1 MWNNRRSEYFC
12 ISILLKLPS
21 ESLRDNRNRK
31 RGLVKYLLVER
42 EHTFWK
48 NVHPF
53 PSVQLL
59 QNKIHA
65 LLVNTVTWREHMME
79 VVRSAD
85 GRTETRVNANRDSPL
100 QTGTHFPRLKN
111 RECSS
116 LVKQMSD
123 AAGVLSTQRWIITHD
138 RKKQHHTSFCNWLD
152 AMWNSQTHHRILLKF
167 HKCLSRSTPVTHRCD
182 YVIYVTVWFHGR
194 GHLSLPQ
201 MCGSSI
207 QDWWLDRVMRGVSEG
222 LWSIRSNNTSWL
234 WTVK

>member
-1 MWNNRRSEYFC
+1 
-12 ISILLKLPS
+12 
-21 ESLRDNRNRK
+21 
-31 RGLVKYLLVER
+31 
-42 EHTFWK
+42 
-48 NVHPF
+48 
-53 PSVQLL
+53 
-59 QNKIHA
+59 
-65 LLVNTVTWREHMME
+65 MME

-85 GRTETRVNANRDSPL
+85 GRTETRVNTNGDSPL

-194 GHLSLPQ
+194 GGGICPYPRCVGHPYKTGDWTEWWGACRRASGQSGPTTPRGCGPSSSSCTLKIERLGGRMAKQRKDRKCVVQLASENVPVGSQYGVRCVSNRVQLIWLFPIILNIHLQ
-201 MCGSSI
+201 
-207 QDWWLDRVMRGVSEG
+207 E
-222 LWSIRSNNTSWL
+222 
-234 WTVK
+234 